1 MLSNSMSKVE
11 DIVTQLERLSPA
23 EMLQVSKRL
32 DDFIENH
39 LSFTDEFE
47 VTIRESERD
56 MAEGNASRTRQTPS
70 P

>member
-11 DIVTQLERLSPA
+11 DIAAQLEKLSPA
-23 EMLQVSKRL
+23 EILQVRNWL
-32 DDFIENH
+32 DDFLENH

-56 MAEGNASRTRQTPS
+56 VAEGKTSRTRQTPS